1 MEKSKLGEV
10 MDISMTKIK
19 EMVDVN
25 TVVGD
30 PIYTPD
36 GITLIPVSQV
46 SLGLAT
52 GGADVPS
59 KNSGTGMGAA
69 TGSGVRMQPL
79 GFLIIKDGMIRFVST
94 KAPGDSAMDRLLD
107 MIPDLFDR
115 VEHMIQ
121 NVKEKPA
128 EPVI

>member
-1 MEKSKLGEV
+1 MEHHALGEV

-25 TVVGD
+25 TVIGD

-36 GITLIPVSQV
+36 GITLIPVTQV

-52 GGADVPS
+52 GGGEGDDKGKS
-59 KNSGTGMGAA
+59 GMGAGTA
-69 TGSGVRMQPL
+69 SGVKMQPQ

-94 KAPGDSAMDRLLD
+94 AVPATSTVDRVLD
-107 MIPDLFDR
+107 MIPDIFDR
-115 VEHMIQ
+115 VEHLIGD
-121 NVKEKPA
+121 VKEKKE
-128 EPVI
+128 EPEL

>member
-1 MEKSKLGEV
+1 MEKRSLGEV

-25 TVVGD
+25 TVIGD

-52 GGADVPS
+52 GGADMPAKDS
-59 KNSGTGMGAA
+59 NGIGAA
-69 TGSGVRMQPL
+69 TGSGVKMMPM
-79 GFLIIKDGMIRFVST
+79 GFLVIKDGMIRFVSA
-94 KAPGDSAMDRLLD
+94 KAPADSVFDRALD
-107 MIPDLFDR
+107 LIPDIFDR
-115 VEHMIQ
+115 VEHLIQ
-121 NVKEKPA
+121 NVKDGKTEKDL
-128 EPVI
+128 